1 MASLILIAWFK
12 ELKIDENSE
21 KWFRIIKIVEPLR
34 ECLLELLACTDP
46 TFPTKDSS
54 LPYAELSRTYNKM
67 RIEASL
73 LFQKADSSGM
83 LNSIISNAN
92 VTLNTLS
99 VNDAIDLASKL
110 SLPTDVTDDLER
122 IESSKRQLLNTSGYL
137 KCLQVSICLYS
148 FYPFVNEL
156 LNYKQLW
163 FMAN

>member
-12 ELKIDENSE
+12 ELKIDETSE
-21 KWFRIIKIVEPLR
+21 RLFRIIKIVEPLR

-73 LFQKADSSGM
+73 LFQMADSSDM
-83 LNSIISNAN
+83 LKSIISNADA
-92 VTLNTLS
+92 TLNTLS
-99 VNDAIDLASKL
+99 VNDAIDLASKI
-110 SLPTDVTDDLER
+110 SLPTDVINDLER

-137 KCLQVSICLYS
+137 KCLQVSIFITSS
-148 FYPFVNEL
+148 FENEL
-156 LNYKQLW
+156 SGY
-163 FMAN
+163 